1 MKKQLLL
8 SLLTLSIFAGCQTN
22 KAEMKREEGSR
33 VLLSAHRDIYGK
45 DVPNDKLTKVGYSQ
59 KQKDEVSNRQVGTIN
74 KERLAEM
81 ITDLTVKLPDV
92 MNAATLVTDDEV
104 FVVYRANTT
113 DPALV
118 ADQVQKAALSG
129 VPRYYKAYVS
139 TDQKLISQ
147 IQGLK
152 SGTLND
158 KEYAQTLDMLK
169 HEMSKNPHLNN
180 TQNNTLPNTMK

>member
-1 MKKQLLL
+1 MKKQLFL

-22 KAEMKREEGSR
+22 KAEMKKEEGSR

-45 DVPNDKLTKVGYSQ
+45 DVPNDTLTKVGYSQ

-113 DPALV
+113 NPDLV
-118 ADQVQKAALSG
+118 ADQVQKTALSI

-139 TDQKLISQ
+139 TEQKLISQ

-158 KEYAQTLDMLK
+158 KEYAQTVDMLK
-169 HEMSKNPHLNN
+169 HEMSKNPHLSN

>member
-8 SLLTLSIFAGCQTN
+8 ALLTLSIFTGCQTK
-22 KAEMKREEGSR
+22 KAEMEREEGSR
-33 VLLSAHRDIYGK
+33 VLVSEHKDLYGK
-45 DVPNDKLTKVGYSQ
+45 DVPNRMLTRVGYSH
-59 KQKDEVSNRQVGTIN
+59 KQKDEVSNRQVGSIN

-104 FVVYRANTT
+104 FVVYRANTS

-118 ADQVQKAALSG
+118 ADQVQKTALSI
-129 VPRYYKAYVS
+129 VPRYYKGYVS
-139 TDQKLISQ
+139 TEQKLISQ

-158 KEYAQTLDMLK
+158 KEYAQTIDMLK
-169 HEMSKNPHLNN
+169 HEMSKKPHLNN
-180 TQNNTLPNTMK
+180 TQTDTMPNTMK